1 MLERGRFLMKKA
13 TMTLN
18 LSKKEMEAIEKLADK
33 KGMNK
38 TSLVK
43 QALRLYQTV
52 EVRLAKGEKIYLEDN
67 KKQKSELIFI

>member
-1 MLERGRFLMKKA
+1 MKTAK

-18 LSKKEMEAIEKLADK
+18 LSEIEMAVIDKLADK

-38 TSLVK
+38 TALVK

-52 EVRLAKGEKIYLEDN
+52 LERLSNGEKIYFEDS
-67 KKQKSELIFI
+67 KKQKSELVLL

>member
-1 MLERGRFLMKKA
+1 MTK

-18 LSKKEMEAIEKLADK
+18 LSEIEMAAIDMLAER

-38 TSLVK
+38 TALLK

-52 EVRLAKGEKIYLEDN
+52 EGRLSKGERIYFEDD
-67 KKQKSELIFI
+67 KKQKSEIVLI